1 MTNKFCEQL
10 SNGYS
15 FSSKTKNEL
24 TLAPC
29 CWYRS
34 SIPFDEN
41 YLSTRKKTFELVTE
55 WTSNCSACKEQEM
68 AGNQSLRNISK
79 DWIPESNL
87 SDPYM
92 IDINLDIE
100 CNAACVTCGQHSSTL
115 WGKEKAKVSN
125 IKYIKNITSPDQHID
140 KIVNTLNLTKLTY
153 VKFFGGEPLFTD
165 THLKFIKHIP
175 YPESVTLH
183 YTTNGS
189 IYPNDEVLSAW
200 KKFKV
205 VIFATSLDGIEE
217 QFDYVRWPLPWSK
230 VSNNL
235 LKLKS
240 QGPYNLMFR
249 VEFTA
254 NFLNAYYFDRL
265 ENWVA
270 ENFSTNRVGDK
281 TEINIHNCWG
291 GTWDLTSMPV
301 ELRELMYNKYPTNHS
316 IHKIIKSL
324 PLSTSLSNWKN
335 FVKQWDSIR
344 ENSWKTAFPDLVEYI
359 NYE

>member
-1 MTNKFCEQL
+1 M
-10 SNGYS
+10 
-15 FSSKTKNEL
+15 
-24 TLAPC
+24 
-29 CWYRS
+29 
-34 SIPFDEN
+34 
-41 YLSTRKKTFELVTE
+41 
-55 WTSNCSACKEQEM
+55 
-68 AGNQSLRNISK
+68 
-79 DWIPESNL
+79 
-87 SDPYM
+87 
-92 IDINLDIE
+92 
-100 CNAACVTCGQHSSTL
+100 
-115 WGKEKAKVSN
+115 
-125 IKYIKNITSPDQHID
+125 
-140 KIVNTLNLTKLTY
+140 
-153 VKFFGGEPLFTD
+153 
-165 THLKFIKHIP
+165 
-175 YPESVTLH
+175 
-183 YTTNGS
+183 
-189 IYPNDEVLSAW
+189 SAW